1 MSGARKPY
9 GVGLME
15 DQSFEFPR
23 FICVS
28 GLIGVGK
35 STFTTK
41 LAAHLGYEPFYEP
54 VDENPY
60 LELFYKEPTK
70 YAYPMQEWLKH
81 RRFAAYQAATWG
93 IRAGRFKGVV
103 MDRSIHED
111 TVFAEINAK
120 IGTIDALNFG
130 TYLQGFQDFQIFCPE
145 PDVYV
150 YLDATPEECHKRI
163 LERAR
168 PAEQQTGFD
177 GAPGDAQAGIPLD
190 YLRTLYQGYQDW
202 LKVISPRIPTVK
214 LDWSQYKTVEQA
226 WKWVESQI
234 DRRSRFTR
242 SLVI

>member
-1 MSGARKPY
+1 MSESNYPT
-9 GVGLME
+9 
-15 DQSFEFPR
+15 FPR
-23 FICVS
+23 FIVIS

-35 STFTTK
+35 STLTTS
-41 LAAHLGYEPFYEP
+41 LAEHLGYEPFYEP
-54 VDENPY
+54 VETNPY
-60 LELFYKEPTK
+60 LELFYKDPNK

-81 RRFAAYQAATWG
+81 RRFAAYQAAAWG

-120 IGTIDALNFG
+120 IGTIEDLNWR

-150 YLDATPEECHKRI
+150 YLDATPEQCHERI
-163 LERAR
+163 LERGR
-168 PAEQQTGFD
+168 PAEQRTGFD
-177 GAPGDAQAGIPLD
+177 GNPEDSPNGIPID

-202 LKVISPRIPTVK
+202 LKEIAPRIPTVK
-214 LDWSQYKTVEQA
+214 LDWSQFKDAGTV

-234 DRRSRFTR
+234 DHRSRYTR
-242 SLVI
+242 SLVV